1 MPSRPAPA
9 PAPVPKSSPALRYAI
24 LALTVIALFTM
35 FTGESGDADTWI
47 HLRAGQWMVE
57 NHRLPIPDPFA
68 WTTYLGKPLYP
79 AEHATRDLNLKH
91 EWLGQVIWYL
101 IWAAVGTPGMILFR
115 AACVAGFCLITGW
128 IVWRR
133 TANFYLSIAA
143 VFVASTLARSI
154 AVDRPYV
161 VTYLLLAL
169 TMLILERRQPPASQ
183 SEIRASAPGP
193 RPLNLWV
200 LPPLFMFWANLHG
213 GFFVGW
219 IVLGAYC
226 AEALVERLRG
236 KPPADERA
244 LWGACIASLL
254 ASGLNPAVYGVIPGM
269 FAYRQSFMQ
278 NTLAEWHTPAM
289 WPPSWHSGLL
299 ACGAAVMLAAWKRVR
314 VADWLMFGI
323 FAAMAYMAFRN
334 VIFLALVS
342 PIMIATYLPK
352 RKLNIP
358 RIAEY
363 AAVAAIVLLAGER
376 VTSGRAFQLHVA
388 SWKFPDG
395 AVKFIRDHHI
405 TGPMFNLYEWGGYL
419 MWSAWP
425 VQKTFVDGRALNE
438 SVFRDYMR
446 IALNSRDLAHFSP
459 VSHDGQDL
467 LDRYG
472 VQVILIEGFE
482 YSRGTVY
489 FLAPA
494 LAIDPTTQWKLVYQD
509 NAAMVFM
516 RNPPPGVRPL
526 PPTDVFTSLEAQ
538 CRNQIEHAPGMVRCA
553 RGLGDLY
560 ARLNALDRSRQ
571 WLEAYL
577 ARNTEPDPLIDN
589 LYNQIRSGTFHAP
602 PLR

>member
-1 MPSRPAPA
+1 MPSRAA
-9 PAPVPKSSPALRYAI
+9 TAPVPAPTPSTALRNAVLGLTV
-24 LALTVIALFTM
+24 LALFAM

-47 HLRAGQWMVE
+47 HLRTGQWMVE
-57 NHRLPIPDPFA
+57 NHKLPIPDPFA
-68 WTTYLGKPLYP
+68 WTTYLGKPVYP
-79 AEHATRDLNLKH
+79 AEYATRDLNLKH
-91 EWLGQVIWYL
+91 EWLGQVVWYL
-101 IWAAVGTPGMILFR
+101 VWAAGGAPGMILFR
-115 AACVAGFCLITGW
+115 AACVAGFCLIIGW
-128 IVWRR
+128 VVWRR
-133 TANFYLSIAA
+133 TANFYLSIGAIFA
-143 VFVASTLARSI
+143 ASTLARSI

-169 TMLILERRQPPASQ
+169 TVLILERR
-183 SEIRASAPGP
+183 
-193 RPLNLWV
+193 RPLWV
-200 LPPLFMFWANLHG
+200 LPPIFLFWANFHG

-226 AEALVERLRG
+226 GEALVERLRG
-236 KPPADERA
+236 KAPADERT
-244 LWGACIASLL
+244 LWAASIASLL
-254 ASGLNPAVYGVIPGM
+254 ASALNPAVYGVIPGM
-269 FAYRQSFMQ
+269 LAYRQSFMQ
-278 NTLAEWHTPAM
+278 NTLAEWHSPAM

-299 ACGAAVMLAAWKRVR
+299 LGGAAVLIAAWKRVR

-342 PIMIATYLPK
+342 PIVIATYLPK
-352 RKLNIP
+352 WKFAFP
-358 RIAEY
+358 RAAEY
-363 AAVAAIVLLAGER
+363 AVAAAILLIAGER
-376 VTSGRAFQLHVA
+376 VASGRAFQLHVA

-395 AVKFIRDHHI
+395 AVRFLRDHNI

-425 VQKTFVDGRALNE
+425 TQKTFVDGRALNE

-459 VSHDGQDL
+459 GSRDGQEL

-472 VQVILIEGFE
+472 VQVILVEGFE

-494 LAIDPTTQWKLVYQD
+494 LAIDPASPWKLVYQD
-509 NAAMVFM
+509 NAAMVFL
-516 RNPPPGVRPL
+516 RNPPPGVQAL
-526 PPTDVFTSLEAQ
+526 PSTDVFTSLEAQ
-538 CRNQIEHAPGMVRCA
+538 CRNQIDHAPGMVRCA

-560 ARLNALDRSRQ
+560 ARLNALDRSRL

-577 ARNTEPDPLIDN
+577 ARNTEPDPPIDQ
-589 LYNQIRSGTFHAP
+589 LYNQIRSGTYHAP
-602 PLR
+602 ALR